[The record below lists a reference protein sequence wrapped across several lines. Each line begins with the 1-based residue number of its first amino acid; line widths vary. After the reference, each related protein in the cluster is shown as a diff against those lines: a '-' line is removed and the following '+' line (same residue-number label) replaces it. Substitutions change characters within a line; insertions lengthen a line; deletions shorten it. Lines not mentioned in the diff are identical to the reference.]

1 MAATARYGYSP
12 IFIAPRILEKRMS
25 RTIFRTLAL
34 LALCA
39 LIAPDHKARAQGAT
53 TSGLTGIVK
62 DPSDAAVPGAT
73 VTAVHQP
80 SSTTYEAVTQ
90 TDGRYFIPGMRVGG
104 PYTVTATLTG
114 FQTQIQNDI

>member
-1 MAATARYGYSP
+1 
-12 IFIAPRILEKRMS
+12 MS
-25 RTIFRTLAL
+25 RTILRTLTL

-39 LIAPDHKARAQGAT
+39 LISPVSRASAQGAT

-62 DPSDAAVPGAT
+62 DPQDAVIPGVT
-73 VTAVHQP
+73 VTAVHVP

-104 PYTVTATLTG
+104 PYKVTATLSG
-114 FQTQIQNDI
+114 FRTAVQPVHPCLVLCIRPRGGEHEWPPGLVR